1 MLRMK
6 SVNLQHSC
14 YKHVS
19 SKSIIVENNV
29 DSDQTA
35 SMEASCPG
43 STELPKGSSRL
54 SMTKLKSSYI
64 IIGFLINVQ
73 VQGHHPH
80 QWAPFQVTG

>member
-6 SVNLQHSC
+6 SVNLKHSS

-19 SKSIIVENNV
+19 SESIIVENNV

-43 STELPKGSSRL
+43 STELSKGSSRL
-54 SMTKLKSSYI
+54 SMTRLKSSYI

-73 VQGHHPH
+73 VHHPH